1 MNLYKKCT
9 AKPYPFLVIGA
20 TLASDRPSRFRKN
33 LLERIQKLIMTIDD
47 EIRDEEPQ
55 FDINR
60 EAAKIPAL
68 SSEKIDKNEH
78 LTGEEILPPDQSTL
92 EFRINGTT
100 CLLIIPFF
108 ATSPILFSILHLLI
122 LEPPLSFQTP
132 RLLIHAHSRQR

>member
-60 EAAKIPAL
+60 EAAKYQHYHLKKLINMNILQVKKYCYLIKVL
-68 SSEKIDKNEH
+68 SSFEQM
-78 LTGEEILPPDQSTL
+78 GLP
-92 EFRINGTT
+92 
-100 CLLIIPFF
+100 
-108 ATSPILFSILHLLI
+108 AY
-122 LEPPLSFQTP
+122 
-132 RLLIHAHSRQR
+132 